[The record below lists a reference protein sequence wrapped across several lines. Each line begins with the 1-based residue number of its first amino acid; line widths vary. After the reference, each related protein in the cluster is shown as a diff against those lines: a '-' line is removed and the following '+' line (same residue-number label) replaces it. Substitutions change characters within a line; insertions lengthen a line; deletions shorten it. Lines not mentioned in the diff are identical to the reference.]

1 MLSNKV
7 QAWLKERGIPQG
19 SLKELLDL
27 STPQSVSNKINKNQ
41 WSLKDF
47 IKTIDFLGGKVVVRF
62 DDRDVV
68 ITKDDLK

>member
-7 QAWLKERGIPQG
+7 KAWITERGIPQG
-19 SLKELLDL
+19 SLKELLGL

-47 IKTIDFLGGKVVVRF
+47 IKIVDFLGGKVVVRF